1 MYDKQLTMKLPGS
14 FKWLILVAV
23 IYCSCE
29 TREEKLT
36 QKEALEFANA
46 IEKSIAKG
54 DGSFL
59 DKAFS
64 KKEFTKRLNLPDGDE
79 ARGYATGIMSKL
91 TLGSQITAVLSG
103 RDAFSFIKHYEKEGK
118 HHIIFRIYM
127 DKSGSLNYHDYELL
141 KTNGQCKIADVYIYM
156 SGETMAETLGNLFK
170 TLDKHANETDK
181 SFSDK
186 DMPEVFNLKKAKEL
200 MQRGEY
206 AEAKEVFNSLPDYL
220 RNTKPAL
227 LMNTQICAGLS
238 NEEYAKAI
246 ESYKFRY
253 PGERNISL
261 LMIDGYF
268 IQKDYVKMLGAINAL
283 DSQINKDPFLDYY
296 RYLSYNILN
305 DNSRATESLKKLTVS
320 MPGFEKG
327 YLELI
332 ATELRTGNKNA
343 ADSIAGIYKKKQGF
357 DQESLQ
363 RVMQLYE

>member
-1 MYDKQLTMKLPGS
+1 MKFPGS
-14 FKWLILVAV
+14 FKWLVLVV
-23 IYCSCE
+23 IIYSSCSE
-29 TREEKLT
+29 KEEKLT
-36 QKEALEFANA
+36 QKEALEFATA

-54 DGSFL
+54 DASFL

-64 KKEFTKRLNLPDGDE
+64 KREFTKRLNLPDGDE

-91 TLGSQITAVLSG
+91 TLGSQLIAALSG
-103 RDAFSFIKHYEKEGK
+103 RDAFSFIKQYEKDGK
-118 HHIIFRIYM
+118 HHIIFKIYM

-156 SGETMAETLGNLFK
+156 SGETMAETLGNLYK

-200 MQRGEY
+200 MMRGQY

-227 LMNTQICAGLS
+227 LMNTQICAGVS

-246 ESYKFRY
+246 EAYKFRF

-261 LMIDGYF
+261 LMIDGYY
-268 IQKDYVKMLGAINAL
+268 IRKDYLKMLGAINTL

-296 RYLSYNILN
+296 RYLGYNILN
-305 DNSRATESLKKLTVS
+305 DDSNALASLQRLIVS
-320 MPGFEKG
+320 MPDFEKG

-332 ATELRTGNKNA
+332 ARDLRTGNRKS
-343 ADSIAGIYKKKQGF
+343 ADSLAAIYKKKPGF
-357 DQESLQ
+357 EQEDLQ
-363 RVMQLYE
+363 QVLSLYE